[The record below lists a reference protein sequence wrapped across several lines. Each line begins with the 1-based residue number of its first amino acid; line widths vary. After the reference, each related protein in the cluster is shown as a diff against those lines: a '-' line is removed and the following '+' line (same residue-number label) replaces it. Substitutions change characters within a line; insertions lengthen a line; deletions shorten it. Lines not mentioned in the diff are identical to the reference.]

1 MKNRYLLQKDK
12 HQKMINN
19 FNMFFAFSN
28 EQLEE
33 GLKKLNTTKN
43 NIISIDFGGFIKKED
58 KENYLNMLKVMNKE
72 SEESLKD
79 DIFLYEGFRYEL
91 ANHEF
96 CITYDFTDTLEVF
109 GLEEDKLTEK
119 QNNILFKARKD
130 YLANCDNE

>member
-1 MKNRYLLQKDK
+1 MVNKYLLLKEK
-12 HQKMINN
+12 HEKRINN

-33 GLKKLNTTKN
+33 GLKKLNTTKD

-72 SEESLKD
+72 SEKSLKD

-109 GLEEDKLTEK
+109 GLEKDKLTEK
-119 QNNILFKARKD
+119 QNNILFKAQKD
-130 YLANCDNE
+130 YLANCNNE

>member
-33 GLKKLNTTKN
+33 GLKKLNTTKD
-43 NIISIDFGGFIKKED
+43 NIISVDFGGFIKKED

>member
-33 GLKKLNTTKN
+33 GLKKLNTTKD

-72 SEESLKD
+72 SEKSLKD

>member
-58 KENYLNMLKVMNKE
+58 KEDYLNMLKVMNKE

>member
-33 GLKKLNTTKN
+33 GLKKLNTTKD
-43 NIISIDFGGFIKKED
+43 NIISVDFGGFIKKED
-58 KENYLNMLKVMNKE
+58 KEDYLNMLKVMNKE